1 MENIYLKSLRANIL
15 YAKNQTETIH
25 REIVT
30 KICGDDETNK
40 KIYSN
45 IRGLFYF
52 ALKHKELS
60 SDNIEGL
67 IRTNKSTFKILN
79 HFISS
84 YDNAVEELRFHGS
97 RDMIIDYLRN
107 LRTNKKIEEK
117 TKEKIS

>member
-1 MENIYLKSLRANIL
+1 MENIYLKSLKANIL
-15 YAKNQTETIH
+15 YAKNQTETVH
-25 REIVT
+25 RDVVT
-30 KICGDDETNK
+30 KIYGEDDTNK
-40 KIYSN
+40 KIYYN

-60 SDNIEGL
+60 SEIIEEL
-67 IRTNKSTFKILN
+67 IRANKNTFKIIN

-84 YDNAVEELRFHGS
+84 YDNAIDELRVHGS
-97 RDMIIDYLRN
+97 RDMIIGYLRN